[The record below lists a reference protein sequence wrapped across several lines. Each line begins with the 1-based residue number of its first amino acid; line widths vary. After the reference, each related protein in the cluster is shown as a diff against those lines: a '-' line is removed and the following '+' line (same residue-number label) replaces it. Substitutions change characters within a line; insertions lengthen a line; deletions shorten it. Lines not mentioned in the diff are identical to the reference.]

1 MLSLTV
7 SAFRGNIKKYLDMVT
22 KSLDTLVIPRE
33 NEEAVVLMPL
43 SEYNSIME
51 TAHLLSTPANRQR
64 LDESIAQ
71 AERGQTISFSLE
83 DLQKE
88 IAKGE
93 NAI

>member
-64 LDESIAQ
+64 LDESIGQ
-71 AERGQTISFSLE
+71 AERGQVIPFSLE
-83 DLQKE
+83 DLEKE
-88 IAKGE
+88 IVNGGHAV
-93 NAI
+93 